1 MRQETGNGLARVAER
16 KTCRTEL
23 NTTKKDVI
31 KRGQVGSLEVLDSRT
46 ANPSEAEKA
55 DNLKAIVVV

>member
-16 KTCRTEL
+16 KTCRTEI
-23 NTTKKDVI
+23 NTTKKEVI

-46 ANPSEAEKA
+46 SKPVRGRKA
-55 DNLKAIVVV
+55 DSLKAIVVV